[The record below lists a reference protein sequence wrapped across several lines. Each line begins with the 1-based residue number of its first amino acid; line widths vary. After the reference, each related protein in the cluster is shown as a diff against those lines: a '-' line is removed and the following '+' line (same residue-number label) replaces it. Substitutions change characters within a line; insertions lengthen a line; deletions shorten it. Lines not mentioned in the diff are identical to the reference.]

1 MRIPSVLQVVIS
13 DRPYGAA
20 RVAFSLTKHLHELT
34 EVSVM
39 VNEDIKS
46 LFEQLDG
53 VRVDVLPIR
62 FHGKWKSPTTSPS
75 TLFQYLES
83 YLRLNRA
90 AESFSADIVHLHLP
104 NAYLLSFGNFGKS
117 AKMLTIHGPMFESS
131 ARFFEDIL
139 VRIGPLKT
147 GRLTAVK
154 PNIAAEFE
162 LRTGRKV
169 EVVEN
174 GVDSEEIERLAAGSD
189 SDYNDVIALRNKGF
203 RIVVSVGRLERR
215 KGQMQ
220 LLKAV
225 ESLRKKKE
233 KILFFFVGDGPD
245 MSELERYAADN
256 SLKDDVIFLGFK
268 ENPYPFYSAADVV
281 VGTLS
286 PTLKG
291 ADLVELEPL
300 ALGKKV
306 LVGFDQE
313 KSSRLGET
321 VTYCDSNSPTD
332 IAEKLN
338 FLLNAQ
344 PTSANSE
351 LQELLQ
357 RSSWSNVCRRYIS
370 IYESMVS
377 KSKDVTR

>member
-34 EVSVM
+34 DVGVM
-39 VNEDIKS
+39 VNEDLRS

-53 VRVDVLPIR
+53 VRVDVLPIK
-62 FHGKWKSPTTSPS
+62 FQGKWKSPATSPS

-83 YLRLNRA
+83 YLQLNRA
-90 AESFSADIVHLHLP
+90 SESFSTDIVHLHLP

-154 PNIAAEFE
+154 PSIAKEFE

-174 GVDSEEIERLAAGSD
+174 GVDSEEIGRLAAAASD
-189 SDYNDVIALRNKGF
+189 PDYNAVIALKNKGF

-220 LLKAV
+220 LLKAL
-225 ESLRKKKE
+225 ENLRKKRE
-233 KILFFFVGDGPD
+233 EIRLVFVGDGPD
-245 MSELERYAADN
+245 ASELERYAIDN
-256 SLKDDVIFLGFK
+256 SLNDDVIFLGFK

-286 PTLKG
+286 STLKG
-291 ADLVELEPL
+291 VDLVELEPL
-300 ALGKKV
+300 ALRKKV

-332 IAEKLN
+332 IAEKLDL
-338 FLLNAQ
+338 LLNAQ
-344 PTSANSE
+344 PTSANSG

-357 RSSWSNVCRRYIS
+357 QSSWTNVCRQYIS

-377 KSKDVTR
+377 K

>member
-1 MRIPSVLQVVIS
+1 MPIPSVLQVVIS

-34 EVSVM
+34 E
-39 VNEDIKS
+39 DIRS

-53 VRVDVLPIR
+53 VRVDVLPIK
-62 FHGKWKSPTTSPS
+62 FHGKWKSPATSPS

-83 YLRLNRA
+83 YMRLSRA
-90 AESFSADIVHLHLP
+90 SESSSTDIVHLHLP

-154 PNIAAEFE
+154 PNIAEEFE

-174 GVDSEEIERLAAGSD
+174 GVDSEEIERLAAAAPD
-189 SDYNDVIALRNKGF
+189 PDHKEVIALKNSGF
-203 RIVVSVGRLERR
+203 RIIVSVGRLERR

-220 LLKAV
+220 LLKALAI
-225 ESLRKKKE
+225 LRKKE
-233 KILFFFVGDGPD
+233 KSRLVFVGDGPD
-245 MSELERYAADN
+245 MSELKRYAKDN
-256 SLKDDVIFLGFK
+256 SLDDDVLFLGFK
-268 ENPYPFYSAADVV
+268 ENPYPFYAAADVV

-300 ALGKKV
+300 ALRKKV

-321 VTYCDSNSPTD
+321 VTYCDSYSPTD
-332 IAEKLN
+332 IAEKLDP
-338 FLLNAQ
+338 LLNAQ
-344 PTSANSE
+344 PTSVNSG

-357 RSSWSNVCRRYIS
+357 RSSWTNVCRRYIS

-377 KSKDVTR
+377 K

>member
-1 MRIPSVLQVVIS
+1 MPIPSVLQVVIS

-34 EVSVM
+34 DVSVM
-39 VNEDIKS
+39 VNEDIRG

-53 VRVDVLPIR
+53 VRVDVLPIK
-62 FHGKWKSPTTSPS
+62 FHGKWKSPATSPS

-83 YLRLNRA
+83 FMRLRRA
-90 AESFSADIVHLHLP
+90 SESSSTDIVHLHLP

-154 PNIAAEFE
+154 PNIAEEFE

-174 GVDSEEIERLAAGSD
+174 GVDSEEIEHLAAAASD
-189 SDYNDVIALRNKGF
+189 PDYNEVIVLKTNGF

-220 LLKAV
+220 LLKAL
-225 ESLRKKKE
+225 EILRKKE
-233 KILFFFVGDGPD
+233 KIRIVFVGDGPD
-245 MSELERYAADN
+245 MSELERYAIDN
-256 SLKDDVIFLGFK
+256 SLNDNVIFLGFK
-268 ENPYPFYSAADVV
+268 ENPYPFYAAADVV

-300 ALGKKV
+300 ALGKRV

-332 IAEKLN
+332 IADKLDL
-338 FLLNAQ
+338 LLNAR
-344 PTSANSE
+344 PTSANSG

-357 RSSWSNVCRRYIS
+357 QSSWTNVCRHYIS

-377 KSKDVTR
+377 K